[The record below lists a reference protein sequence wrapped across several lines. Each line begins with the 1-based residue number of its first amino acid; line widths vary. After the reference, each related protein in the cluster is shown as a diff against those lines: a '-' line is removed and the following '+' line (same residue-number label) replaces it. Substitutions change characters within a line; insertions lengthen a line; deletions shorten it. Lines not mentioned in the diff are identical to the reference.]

1 MDEPSF
7 GGLLL
12 VVGVAFAAPFL
23 LGLFP
28 RLRLPSIVL
37 EIVVGIV
44 IGPAVLGWVELDAAI
59 EVLALLGLA
68 FLLFLAGLEI
78 EFEHLKGRARQGH
91 GSAKV
96 RQLDPLH
103 QVLVAPI
110 ARPIVAGRGLQES
123 HAAKTRLLV
132 TAKSHH
138 VVDIHADDQAV
149 MAAVV

>member
-1 MDEPSF
+1 MDEPSV

-12 VVGVAFAAPFL
+12 VVVVAFAAPFL

-37 EIVVGIV
+37 EIV

-110 ARPIVAGRGLQES
+110 ARPIVARRGLQES
-123 HAAKTRLLV
+123 HAAKARLLV
-132 TAKSHH
+132 TAKSHR
-138 VVDIHADDQAV
+138 VVDVHADDKAV

>member
-1 MDEPSF
+1 MELEF
-7 GGLLL
+7 VNLL
-12 VVGVAFAAPFL
+12 VVAAIAFGAPL
-23 LGLFP
+23 ALSLTPGL
-28 RLRLPSIVL
+28 RI
-37 EIVVGIV
+37 
-44 IGPAVLGWVELDAAI
+44 PAVVAEIALGIAVGPHGLDWVRIDVPVET
-59 EVLALLGLA
+59 LALLGLA

-110 ARPIVAGRGLQES
+110 ARPIVARRGLQES
-123 HAAKTRLLV
+123 HAAKARLLV
-132 TAKSHH
+132 TAKSHR
-138 VVDIHADDQAV
+138 VVDVHADDKAV